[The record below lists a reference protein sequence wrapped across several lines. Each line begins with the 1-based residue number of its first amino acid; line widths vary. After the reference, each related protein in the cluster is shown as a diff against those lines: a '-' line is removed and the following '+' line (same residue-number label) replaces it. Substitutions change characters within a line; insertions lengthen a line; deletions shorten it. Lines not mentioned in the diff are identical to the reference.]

1 MWIGENLKFL
11 RAKYKLSQQ
20 ALADKL
26 NVTRTSLSDY
36 ERMHTQMSNETL
48 VKVSDVF
55 DISLDA
61 LLKKRLEEEDLE
73 VLRNEELRILAI
85 SVDSKNRTNIELVDT
100 KAEAGYVEYFGNP
113 QFIKELP
120 KISFPGIPEG
130 TYRGFQIQGDSM
142 LPMKSGSIVICTY
155 VENLKNIKSGMT
167 YVIITKMDGV
177 VFKRVITD
185 QSKKSVTAISDNP
198 IFPPFK
204 LNFQDIQ
211 EIWQYYAHLGFED
224 LKDSFEQYH
233 TDKIQ
238 DIHKKINEVHGFLLQ
253 PE

>member
-1 MWIGENLKFL
+1 MWIGENIKFL
-11 RAKYKLSQQ
+11 RAKHKMSQQ

-26 NVTRTSLSDY
+26 DVTRTSLSDY

-48 VKVSDVF
+48 IKVSEVF

-61 LLKKRLEEEDLE
+61 LLKKKLEEENLE
-73 VLRNEELRILAI
+73 VLRNEDLRILAI

-113 QFIKELP
+113 QYIKELP

-130 TYRGFQIQGDSM
+130 TYRGFQIHGDSM
-142 LPMKSGSIVICTY
+142 LPMRSGSIVLCTY
-155 VENLKNIKSGMT
+155 VENLKHIKSGAT

-177 VFKRVITD
+177 VYKRVFAHHDKRTL
-185 QSKKSVTAISDNP
+185 TAISDNP
-198 IFPPFK
+198 IFPPYK
-204 LNFQDIQ
+204 INYQDIQ
-211 EIWQYYAHLGFED
+211 EMWQYYAHLGFDD
-224 LKDSFEQYH
+224 LKNSFEQYH
-233 TDKIQ
+233 SDKIQ

-253 PE
+253 S